1 MKNKSCGYFKWYDES
16 MNERA
21 REVINELKEEN
32 KRLVA
37 ENWNFRNSGRRNI
50 EDEVTELWAE
60 LKKAKYK
67 QEGELSSARRKM
79 RVVVYAALF
88 SWLILLIFVY
98 VDVILR
104 SKRHYGC
111 GLGIMA
117 MNGM

>member
-1 MKNKSCGYFKWYDES
+1 MVWVVGVIEYTCECV
-16 MNERA
+16 MNSG
-21 REVINELKEEN
+21 VINELKEEN

-37 ENWNFRNSGRRNI
+37 ENWNSENSGRCNI
-50 EDEVTELWAE
+50 EDEVTELWAQ

-67 QEGELSSARRKM
+67 QEEKLSSARRKI
-79 RVVVYAALF
+79 RVTVYAVLF
-88 SWLILLIFVY
+88 SWVILFIFVY